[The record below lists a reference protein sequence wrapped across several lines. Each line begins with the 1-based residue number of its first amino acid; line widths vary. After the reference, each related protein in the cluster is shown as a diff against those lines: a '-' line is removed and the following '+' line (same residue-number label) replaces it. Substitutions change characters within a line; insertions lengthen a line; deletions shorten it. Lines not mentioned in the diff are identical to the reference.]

1 MRMPFGVPAAVM
13 SALLLS
19 ACANFWT
26 IPGEPLTTA
35 DLCARAEDV
44 DVRSAPGGVGYRSIA
59 NKSGLTAEAL
69 RNQAA
74 SGEYRFAG
82 ALYAQANSLVLH
94 PPEKTDF
101 SSSERYSSGRNYW
114 KDRCQ
119 EARERDER
127 ARG

>member
-1 MRMPFGVPAAVM
+1 MRQFGVPVAM
-13 SALLLS
+13 MGALLLS

-35 DLCARAEDV
+35 ELCARAEDV
-44 DVRSAPGGVGYRSIA
+44 NVRSAPGGVGHRSIA
-59 NKSGLTAEAL
+59 DKSRLTVEAL

-74 SGEYRFAG
+74 SGEYRFAA
-82 ALYAQANSLVLH
+82 ALYAQANSLILH
-94 PPEKTDF
+94 PPERSDF
-101 SSSERYSSGRNYW
+101 SAGERYSSGRNYW
-114 KDRCQ
+114 KDRCR